1 MHQTT
6 QRKNVKSWKQICE
19 KFSMSSSAEFCFLES
34 VISCVCRILYCYFRL
49 MAISWLLVWS
59 KLDRITDSGLLLPP
73 HPLIDTLLLLSQSYA
88 SDMPLLPF
96 AQGFLL
102 QFTAVDAKDDI

>member
-1 MHQTT
+1 M
-6 QRKNVKSWKQICE
+6 
-19 KFSMSSSAEFCFLES
+19 FAEFYI
-34 VISCVCRILYCYFRL
+34 VT
-49 MAISWLLVWS
+49 ISWLLVWS